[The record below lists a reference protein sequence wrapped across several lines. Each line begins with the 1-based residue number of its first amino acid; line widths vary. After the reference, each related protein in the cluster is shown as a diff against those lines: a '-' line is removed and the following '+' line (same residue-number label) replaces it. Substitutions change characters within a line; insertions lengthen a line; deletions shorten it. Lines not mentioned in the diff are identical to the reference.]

1 MDKKIKC
8 VLLVDDDGTTNF
20 INYRIITKLDIA
32 EKIHT
37 EINGEKALNF
47 LQYYSENNNN
57 NCPELI
63 ILDLKMPVMDGA
75 AATRHLTEH
84 YPQIGIIALTMF
96 DEEDLIID
104 MLEAGA
110 KGYLLKNADKNE
122 IVEAIKS
129 VYQQQPYYCRHTSNK
144 LAQMVAK
151 SKFNPYKHKQKPE
164 FNEREIDI
172 IGDICNG
179 LTSKQIAEKIL
190 LSVRTVEGLR
200 LKIMEKMEVKN
211 TAGIIIY
218 AIKNSLYRA
227 G

>member
-1 MDKKIKC
+1 MKTYGNIK
-8 VLLVDDDGTTNF
+8 VAIADDHEIFRDGLRVMLQKQPDILLV
-20 INYRIITKLDIA
+20 A
-32 EKIHT
+32 EAA
-37 EINGEKALNF
+37 NGK
-47 LQYYSENNNN
+47 
-57 NCPELI
+57 ELI
-63 ILDLKMPVMDGA
+63 EQVQAQSPDIVISDVKMPVMDGA
-75 AATRHLTEH
+75 AATRHLTEN
-84 YPQIGIIALTMF
+84 YPQVGIIALTMF

-179 LTSKQIAEKIL
+179 LTSKQIAEKIF

-218 AIKNSLYRA
+218 AIKNNLYKP
-227 G
+227 GNV